1 MGTLQIRNKKKR
13 KVNKYGKQ
21 ELFKKQK
28 SYSTEKQKKLAFPEF

>member
-21 ELFKKQK
+21 ELFKNKNHIQLK
-28 SYSTEKQKKLAFPEF
+28 SRKKLAFPEF